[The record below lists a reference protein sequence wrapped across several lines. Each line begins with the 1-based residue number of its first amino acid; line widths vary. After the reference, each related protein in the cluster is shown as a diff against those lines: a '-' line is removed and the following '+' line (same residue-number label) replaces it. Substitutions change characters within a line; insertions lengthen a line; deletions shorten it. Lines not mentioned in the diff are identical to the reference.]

1 MRKPGRLKMKRILLF
16 AIAVATIMTF
26 GSCHKE
32 GKYSPSKKISKIYK
46 ESGYP
51 GYFSGRYLSES
62 WNWNKNQLQ
71 SIYHHS
77 SGGSISYTED
87 FTYTKGRISR
97 VDCRYPSS
105 SMSYYSEFT
114 YDGGKLSR
122 MAEYYNGQLE
132 SESSFTY
139 KNGKIST
146 MNRTYYYS
154 YYDKSETMP
163 MVKSSFLSLI
173 IPELS
178 DKIIENLY
186 RLSNKSK
193 GGNTSSY
200 SIEWNGDNISKIK
213 YSDGNE
219 WLEIELT
226 YDNKKNPFYGFLNSG
241 FDEEFFS
248 KNNITREIWTEYDE
262 GEMEIDTD
270 TYTYTYDGN
279 WPTSRR
285 WQYGDE
291 YGTTYYEYVK

>member
-1 MRKPGRLKMKRILLF
+1 MKKILLF
-16 AIAVATIMTF
+16 LIAVAMVMTF

-71 SIYHHS
+71 SIFHYNND
-77 SGGSISYTED
+77 GSISYTDD
-87 FTYTKGRISR
+87 FTYKNGRISR
-97 VDCRYPSS
+97 VDRRYSWAYNY
-105 SMSYYSEFT
+105 MEFT

-122 MAEYYNGQLE
+122 MTEYYNGQLAG
-132 SESSFTY
+132 ESSFTY

-146 MNRTYYYS
+146 MNETYYMHK
-154 YYDKSETMP
+154 DKTMP
-163 MVKSSFLSLI
+163 MVKSTFLSLI

-178 DKIIENLY
+178 DRIVENLY

-193 GGNTSSY
+193 GNNTYTY
-200 SIEWNGDNISKIK
+200 SFEWNGDNISMIK
-213 YSDGNE
+213 YSYGYE
-219 WLEIELT
+219 WEEVKFT
-226 YDNKKNPFYGFLNSG
+226 YDNKKNPFYGFLSNDSNSEN
-241 FDEEFFS
+241 FAKYCS
-248 KNNITREIWTEYDE
+248 KNNITRETWTEYDE

-270 TYTYTYDGN
+270 TYTYTYNGN

>member
-1 MRKPGRLKMKRILLF
+1 MKKILLF
-16 AIAVATIMTF
+16 LIAVAMVMTF

-32 GKYSPSKKISKIYK
+32 GKYSPSKKISKIYR
-46 ESGYP
+46 ESGYD

-77 SGGSISYTED
+77 SDGSISYTED

-97 VDCRYPSS
+97 VDHRYPSS
-105 SMSYYSEFT
+105 SMSYYYSEFT

-122 MAEYYNGQLE
+122 MADYYNGQLE
-132 SESSFTY
+132 SEFSFTY

-146 MNRTYYYS
+146 MNVTNYYS

-193 GGNTSSY
+193 GGNTYTY
-200 SIEWNGDNISKIK
+200 SIEWKGDNISKIK
-213 YSDGNE
+213 GADGDE
-219 WLEIELT
+219 WAEIELT
-226 YDNKKNPFYGFLNSG
+226 YDNKKNPFYGFLNSD
-241 FDEEFFS
+241 FDEECFS
-248 KNNITREIWTEYDE
+248 KNNITRETWTEYDE
-262 GEMEIDTD
+262 GEMYNYSD

-279 WPTSRR
+279 WPISKRY
-285 WQYGDE
+285 QYGDE